1 MANTT
6 ASDVIDSFESNF
18 ASKVEL
24 PESLVNMWLLKA
36 IARYSV
42 ELEAL
47 TYDRDNQEFDVAL
60 DQYVVDT
67 IANFMWQLYQE
78 REVSKINKRISI
90 VGKDLSYDGTGNAKK
105 YSKEELDYIYNKSQ
119 EMIDN
124 QKPPAYA

>member
-6 ASDVIDSFESNF
+6 ASDVINSFESNF

-24 PESLVNMWLLKA
+24 PETLVNMWLLKA

-47 TYDRDNQEFDVAL
+47 SFDNDTQEFDSTL

-78 REVSKINKRISI
+78 REVSKINKRVSI